1 MTFAAAPILC
11 MSYIIFPTCRHD
23 ICDLEAGNLM
33 MCPQC
38 KQFCPFWPLYDS
50 CILSRL
56 TYLVDNGMTV
66 AFACLMSF
74 WATTFLEFWKRRQA
88 VLSWEWDLR

>member
-1 MTFAAAPILC
+1 MCLC
-11 MSYIIFPTCRHD
+11 GVDAHSLSPTPRHD
-23 ICDLEAGNLM
+23 ICALDAGKLT

-38 KQFCPFWPLYDS
+38 DEYCPFWPLKDS
-50 CILSRL
+50 CFLSMFS
-56 TYLVDNGMTV
+56 YLFDNGMTV

>member
-1 MTFAAAPILC
+1 MKNSF
-11 MSYIIFPTCRHD
+11 FRHD
-23 ICDLEAGNLM
+23 ICDLDAGNLM

-38 KQFCPFWPLYDS
+38 KTFCPFWPLYDS

>member
-1 MTFAAAPILC
+1 
-11 MSYIIFPTCRHD
+11 
-23 ICDLEAGNLM
+23 
-33 MCPQC
+33 MCPMC
-38 KQFCPFWPLYDS
+38 PEFCPFWPLSDS
-50 CILSRL
+50 CILSKV
-56 TYLVDNGMTV
+56 TYLFDNGMTV

>member
-1 MTFAAAPILC
+1 MLILRL
-11 MSYIIFPTCRHD
+11 PPRHE
-23 ICDLEAGNLM
+23 ICDQDAPRYAGNLT

-38 KQFCPFWPLYDS
+38 DTHCPFWPLEDS
-50 CILSRL
+50 CLLSYFS
-56 TYLVDNGMTV
+56 YLSDNGMTV